1 MTVVVIK
8 HPATVVR
15 NDSYDVPNVGM
26 YFAPKNNSIL

>member
-8 HPATVVR
+8 QPETVVR

-26 YFAPKNNSIL
+26 YFVP